1 MPAIDRNPR
10 SFYDGF
16 LVKTRHSGM
25 MLRET
30 SGAKISGNTELLF
43 KNFSLVEFSDI
54 SAMIDAMSAANSE
67 STRIQTVKVDQ
78 IEGTISSIKPS
89 DLIQGAFE

>member
-1 MPAIDRNPR
+1 
-10 SFYDGF
+10 
-16 LVKTRHSGM
+16 M

-30 SGAKISGNTELLF
+30 GGAKISGNTELLF

-78 IEGTISSIKPS
+78 IKGTISSIKPS

>member
-1 MPAIDRNPR
+1 
-10 SFYDGF
+10 
-16 LVKTRHSGM
+16 M

-43 KNFSLVEFSDI
+43 NFFSLVGFSDI
-54 SAMIDAMSAANSE
+54 CAMIDAMSAAISE

-78 IEGTISSIKPS
+78 IKGTISSIKPS

>member
-1 MPAIDRNPR
+1 
-10 SFYDGF
+10 
-16 LVKTRHSGM
+16 

-78 IEGTISSIKPS
+78 IKGTISSIKPS

>member
-1 MPAIDRNPR
+1 
-10 SFYDGF
+10 
-16 LVKTRHSGM
+16 M

-78 IEGTISSIKPS
+78 IKGTISSIKPS

>member
-1 MPAIDRNPR
+1 
-10 SFYDGF
+10 
-16 LVKTRHSGM
+16 M